1 MIRLA
6 TLALALGACTPYLWA
21 GYDATSHVSGP
32 LEPTM
37 HVSPQEPQSNAY
49 SFTLGGWFVKRVGVE
64 ADPHLIDTSGQMNL
78 ASASLELRA
87 RWLARRFVF
96 SDIHAGPSR
105 GVLVDRM
112 SGYDT
117 ASGYR
122 AGATVGTQLG
132 PLTGFVDLYTATLDF
147 DAGPAAGGNRISGV
161 TLGLGL
167 R

>member
-1 MIRLA
+1 MKSLA
-6 TLALALGACTPYLWA
+6 TLALVCGACTPYLWA

-32 LEPTM
+32 LESTM
-37 HVSPQEPQSNAY
+37 HAPPQEPQSNAY
-49 SFTLGGWFVKRVGVE
+49 SFVLGGWVVKRVGVE
-64 ADPHLIDTSGQMNL
+64 ADSHLHDTSGQMNL

-87 RWLARRFVF
+87 RWLARHRVF

-112 SGYDT
+112 SGYNS

-132 PLTGFVDLYTATLDF
+132 PLTGFLDLYTATLDF
-147 DAGPAAGGNRISGV
+147 DAGPAAGGNRISGI